1 MILNSSLKGNLMLV
15 TISSHK
21 KTIAILLTILFLL
34 GLLTYSF
41 VSPHG
46 FFSGLSNDLEKIE
59 PESEFMYTDLEG
71 NQVSLIDYKGKPL
84 IINSWATWIPFSQAE
99 FKLLESVS
107 ASLGNEVTIL
117 AINRREDK
125 ATIKAYLDFIGNP
138 QGIVFLSDATDNFY
152 KVIGGYA
159 TPETVFY
166 DRDGVIVGH
175 MHGVL
180 TADELQNYSALLKA
194 QK

>member
-1 MILNSSLKGNLMLV
+1 MLT

-21 KTIAILLTILFLL
+21 KTIALLSAIILVL
-34 GLLTYSF
+34 GLLTYAF
-41 VSPHG
+41 VSPRG
-46 FFSGLSNDLEKIE
+46 FFSGLPNDLGKIE
-59 PESEFMYTDLEG
+59 QEGEFMYADLEG
-71 NQVSLIDYKGKPL
+71 NQVSLLKYKGKPL

-99 FKLLESVS
+99 FKLIESLN

-117 AINRREDK
+117 AINRMEDR

-138 QGIVFLSDATDNFY
+138 QGIVFLSDVTDNFY
-152 KVIGGYA
+152 KMIGGYA

-175 MHGVL
+175 KHGVL
-180 TADELQNYSALLKA
+180 TEDELKSYIELLKLEE
-194 QK
+194 